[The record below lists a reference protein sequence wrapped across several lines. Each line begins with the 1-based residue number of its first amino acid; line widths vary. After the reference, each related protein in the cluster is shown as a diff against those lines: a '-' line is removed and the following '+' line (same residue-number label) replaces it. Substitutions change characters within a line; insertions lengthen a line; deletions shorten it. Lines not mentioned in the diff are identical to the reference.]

1 MTRCFW
7 ACSRVA
13 GGSLPL
19 AARRGVSVR
28 MTAPWRVADM
38 RTLFVALLTIV
49 GGGLAYFI
57 TLGVLH
63 R

>member
-1 MTRCFW
+1 
-7 ACSRVA
+7 VA

-28 MTAPWRVADM
+28 MTAPCRVADM

-49 GGGLAYFI
+49 GVGLAYLI
-57 TLGVLH
+57 TLGLLH